1 MNDKY
6 FQDTIT
12 QLYDLVENAKTA
24 SFNKENVVLNKNEIL
39 NLLDELSER
48 LPGELKQARMML
60 ENQDELMNAARRK
73 AEQIQKE
80 AAEQKRRM
88 VSESEIYQEARAQAN
103 EMVRIAREK
112 VAEGNKRAIE
122 FLDES
127 LKATEETIA
136 KALSDVRNT
145 RSQFRATK
153 GNSTPKTP
161 SPIIEDI

>member
-1 MNDKY
+1 MNDKF

-48 LPGELKQARMML
+48 LPSELKQARMML
-60 ENQDELMNAARRK
+60 ESNEELVTAAKRK
-73 AEQIQKE
+73 AEQIKKE
-80 AAEQKRRM
+80 AAEQQRRM
-88 VSESEIYQEARAQAN
+88 VSEHEVYQEARAQAN

-112 VAEGNKRAIE
+112 VIEGNKRAIE

-127 LKATEETIA
+127 LKVTEETIA

-145 RSQFRATK
+145 RSQFRANK
-153 GNSTPKTP
+153 GNATPKTP